1 MALKFITRVVPVM
14 ALASIMLILFS
25 GCEATQVGNYKGTGV
40 NSGLSNLPQAR
51 HEALRAAPDHPRD
64 ARPVPPRDRVS

>member
-1 MALKFITRVVPVM
+1 MVLKFIIRVIPVM
-14 ALASIMLILFS
+14 ALAGIMLTLFS

-51 HEALRAAPDHPRD
+51 HEAWESN
-64 ARPVPPRDRVS
+64 ARYGNLPQSQ

>member
-1 MALKFITRVVPVM
+1 MLNFFTRIIPIMALTGV
-14 ALASIMLILFS
+14 LLTLFS

-51 HEALRAAPDHPRD
+51 HEAWESN
-64 ARPVPPRDRVS
+64 ARYGNLPQSQ

>member
-1 MALKFITRVVPVM
+1 MLNIFTRVIPIM
-14 ALASIMLILFS
+14 ALAGILLTLFS

-51 HEALRAAPDHPRD
+51 HEAWESN
-64 ARPVPPRDRVS
+64 ARYGNLPQSQ